1 MKQITIGLFPNRAD
15 AERTLDRLQK
25 DLQIPSSEIS
35 YVYRNAEGSIAE
47 GTVADMPDSSAGE
60 GAVSGAVVGGTI
72 GGLAGLATVVGL
84 IPVIGPIFAAGP
96 LIAALGIGGAA
107 GTVAAGA
114 ATGAAA
120 GGLIGALANFGVNE
134 DRAKAFE
141 ERVMAGDVLITV
153 HSDED
158 ARVAPILLENGA
170 TQVETYKPNL

>member
-1 MKQITIGLFPNRAD
+1 MKQITIGLFDTRDA
-15 AERTLDRLQK
+15 AERALRRLQH
-25 DLQIPSSEIS
+25 DMNIDPSEIS
-35 YVYRNAEGSIAE
+35 YVYRNTEGAVE
-47 GTVADMPDSSAGE
+47 ETTANELSSASTGE

-84 IPVIGPIFAAGP
+84 IPIVGPIFAAGP

-120 GGLIGALANFGVNE
+120 GGLIGALVSLGVSE

-141 ERVMAGDVLITV
+141 GRVQAGDILISV
-153 HSDED
+153 HTDE
-158 ARVAPILLENGA
+158 AINVASVLLENGA
-170 TQVETYKPNL
+170 TQVEAYKPNV

>member
-1 MKQITIGLFPNRAD
+1 MKQITIGLFDTRND
-15 AERTLDRLQK
+15 AEEAITRLQQ
-25 DLQIPSSEIS
+25 DLDIAPSDIS
-35 YVYRNAEGSIAE
+35 YVYRNTEGE
-47 GTVADMPDSSAGE
+47 VKEVEKVDLADSNAGE

-120 GGLIGALANFGVNE
+120 GGLIGALVNAGVSE

-141 ERVMAGDVLITV
+141 ERVQAGDVLVSVDT
-153 HSDED
+153 DETID
-158 ARVAPILLENGA
+158 VPSVLLRAGA
-170 TQVETYKPNL
+170 TQVETYKPTL